1 VRKWLITSRIARQA
15 GKFRRKHW
23 LHLGGGAPGGHGK
36 GNAQAGLDF
45 WSLSTRAVYARKIK
59 GQAEKDFEGDLRAIL
74 IQEKHTTENIDSR
87 NCLLAV
93 KNCTLIV
100 GHRLFQQH
108 RPKGDMRANNAR
120 ACERR
125 VRNDLSSSCRRQS
138 TQSIQKRTS
147 QLRAPRAFAASSI
160 QKPKCSSTLD
170 EVLPLCVSTM
180 TTFFARQFR

>member
-1 VRKWLITSRIARQA
+1 MARAMRKPALIFGHCRDGLYTREDKRA
-15 GKFRRKHW
+15 G
-23 LHLGGGAPGGHGK
+23 
-36 GNAQAGLDF
+36 
-45 WSLSTRAVYARKIK
+45 
-59 GQAEKDFEGDLRAIL
+59 EKDFEGGLRAIL
-74 IQEKHTTENIDSR
+74 IKEKHTTENIDSR

-138 TQSIQKRTS
+138 AQSIQKRTS
-147 QLRAPRAFAASSI
+147 QLRAPRAAGSTIVQHLRMKPHLPAARA
-160 QKPKCSSTLD
+160 LD
-170 EVLPLCVSTM
+170 GHRGEALRMDNLKLWS
-180 TTFFARQFR
+180 AG